1 MLKAVIFDIGG
12 VVLRSPFIA
21 IAEYEQELG
30 LPKDYINVSI
40 RSRGSDGAWQQF
52 ERGELPLLAFYQAF
66 SRDLSDTTA
75 NNASYSN
82 YCTRKGNECPALPSR
97 LQVDGR
103 ELFGRMM
110 RSSSV
115 YDPYV
120 LKAIQC
126 IRQAGQHRI
135 IALTNNFSAFDSPEQ
150 PIADTERA
158 FLGWGDEGPVPEHL
172 RRLFDDFCDSS
183 SLGLRKPDEKFYL
196 LACERNDVA
205 PQETIFLDD
214 IPENIKAAK
223 AIGMDT
229 IRVHLGHTL
238 DAVKILEEK
247 LGIDLTT
254 PEGGDVSPGP
264 SPSAKL

>member
-21 IAEYEQELG
+21 IAEYEQEHR

-52 ERGELPLLAFYQAF
+52 ERGELPLLTFYQAF

-75 NNASYSN
+75 NNAAYSA
-82 YCTRKGNECPALPSR
+82 YCTRKGYECPALPSR

-126 IRQAGQHRI
+126 IRQAGRHRI

-158 FLGWGDEGPVPEHL
+158 FLGWGEEGPVPEHL

-183 SLGLRKPDEKFYL
+183 SLGLRKPDPKFYL
-196 LACERNDVA
+196 LACERNDVS
-205 PQETIFLDD
+205 PRETIFLDD

-238 DAVKILEEK
+238 DAVKILQEK
-247 LGIDLTT
+247 LGIDLTA
-254 PEGGDVSPGP
+254 PEGGEVATGP
-264 SPSAKL
+264 TPSAKL